1 MFGRVFN
8 WANKKITETF
18 NEVRR
23 LLNKIPT
30 PKTTFVKVTTQSG
43 DVIEEEGNKL
53 VRVNGQLREIPEV
66 RQGDDI
72 VSNRNPRD
80 VVVSVDRFQK
90 SKVIYQIEKL
100 PKNQS
105 SEFYIDKVIEILS
118 GAGRLRQTLDVGSVY
133 VYKYRAK
140 TPKKWY
146 DRNPVTIITD
156 LTATGWKGYNW
167 HWQGE
172 LRTYRYGRELSAYY
186 LVMPGE
192 VDTVLSLPMADI
204 RYVRG

>member
-23 LLNKIPT
+23 LLSKVPT

-43 DVIEEEGNKL
+43 DIIEEEGNKL
-53 VRVNGQLREIPEV
+53 VRVNGRLSEIPNV
-66 RQGDDI
+66 KQGDQI
-72 VSNRNPRD
+72 VSQRNPRD
-80 VVVSVDRFQK
+80 TVVSVDRFQK
-90 SKVIYQIEKL
+90 PKVVYEIEKL
-100 PKNQS
+100 PKNRS
-105 SEFYIDKVIEILS
+105 SEFYIDNVIRILS
-118 GAGRLRQTLDVGSVY
+118 DAGRLRQTLDVGSVY

-146 DRNPVTIITD
+146 DRNPVTIITK
-156 LTATGWKGYNW
+156 LTKNGWEGYNW

-172 LRTYRYGRELSAYY
+172 LRTYKYGRELSAYY
-186 LVMPGE
+186 LVMPAE
-192 VDTVLSLPMADI
+192 VDSILALPMADI

>member
-1 MFGRVFN
+1 MFGKVFN
-8 WANKKITETF
+8 WANKKVTIVF

-30 PKTTFVKVTTQSG
+30 PKTTFVKVTTESG

-53 VRVNGQLREIPEV
+53 VRNNGRLTEISRVN
-66 RQGDDI
+66 QGDAI
-72 VSNRNPRD
+72 VSQNNPRD
-80 VVVSVDRFQK
+80 TIASVNVYQK
-90 SKVIYQIEKL
+90 SRVIYEIEKL

-105 SEFYIDKVIEILS
+105 SDFYVDSVIKILS
-118 GAGRLRQTLDVGSVY
+118 REGRIRQTLDVGSVY
-133 VYKYRAK
+133 VYKYVAK

-146 DRNPVTIITD
+146 DRNPVTIITE
-156 LTATGWKGYNW
+156 LTPTGWKGYNW

-172 LRTYRYGRELSAYY
+172 LRTYKYGREISAYY
-186 LVMPGE
+186 LVLPGE
-192 VDTVLSLPMADI
+192 VDAVLSLPMADI

>member
-1 MFGRVFN
+1 MFGKVFS
-8 WANKKITETF
+8 WANKKITATF

-30 PKTTFVKVTTQSG
+30 PKTTFVRITTERG

-53 VRVNGQLREIPEV
+53 LRINGRLQQIPTTQPGDEITSDLNLKDTV
-66 RQGDDI
+66 TT
-72 VSNRNPRD
+72 
-80 VVVSVDRFQK
+80 VDRFQK
-90 SKVIYQIEKL
+90 SRVIYEIEKL
-100 PKNQS
+100 PKNRS
-105 SEFYIDKVIEILS
+105 SEFYIDSVIKILS
-118 GAGRLRQTLDVGSVY
+118 DSDRMRQTLDVGSVY

-140 TPKKWY
+140 TPGKWY

-156 LTATGWKGYNW
+156 LTSTGWKGYNW

-192 VDTVLSLPMADI
+192 VDAVLSLPMADI
-204 RYVRG
+204 RYVRK